1 MTKSKTRRKTVVVS
15 AAGAS
20 TVGLSEPAPKP
31 EAVAVIDIGASAVR
45 LVVAEIRPG
54 ERPFVVEEA
63 SRGVLLGKDT
73 FSSGRIGPQSM
84 EAALKALEG
93 FRRLMDVYG
102 VARYRA
108 VATSAVREA
117 ANSDTFLDRVQLR
130 TGLVVEIID
139 GSEESRLTYLAVRD
153 RMKGH
158 PALDAPHTL
167 LVEVGGGSADL
178 TLLENARPK
187 YSGVYALGSVRMRQG
202 LGAAQRTHN
211 RLVRVMGRHITNV
224 VDDICNEMPL
234 RSAEHLIALGQDVRF
249 VAQELVDAPEGS
261 VREVPREAFLEF
273 CSRIETLDEADLID
287 RYGLSPVD
295 AETLV
300 PALLVHR
307 ALLVETAALAVTVP
321 DVSLRVGLLADLVG
335 ANVEANLTD
344 FGTQV
349 LASAE
354 ALGEKYRYDASHARA
369 VAGLSTRLFDE
380 LQEEHGLPRRDRLL
394 LEVTALLHDIGL
406 FVGLRAHHKH
416 SQYLISAS
424 EIFGLTS
431 DDKDVIANVA
441 RYHRRG
447 MPQRSHLPY
456 IALDRQDR
464 VRVNKLGAILRVA
477 NALDAEHLQKIR
489 TLTLRREE
497 NGWVLDIEG
506 TGDLSLERMAAESR
520 ADLFQDAFGKRLLVR
535 GAGVQT

>member
-1 MTKSKTRRKTVVVS
+1 M
-15 AAGAS
+15 
-20 TVGLSEPAPKP
+20 SEPDSKP

-45 LVVAEIRPG
+45 LVVAETRPA
-54 ERPFVVEEA
+54 ERPFLIEEA

-73 FSSGRIGPQSM
+73 FSTGRIGAQSM

-130 TGLVVEIID
+130 TGLLVEIID

-153 RMKGH
+153 RLKGH
-158 PALDAPHTL
+158 PALEAPHTL

-178 TLLENARPK
+178 TLLESARPK
-187 YSGVYALGSVRMRQG
+187 YSGVYALGSVRMRQSLAG
-202 LGAAQRTHN
+202 AQRAHE
-211 RLVRVMGRHITNV
+211 RSVRVMSRHIANIV
-224 VDDICNEMPL
+224 ADICNEMPL
-234 RSAEHLIALGQDVRF
+234 RSAEHVIALGQDVRF
-249 VAQELVDAPEGS
+249 VAQELVDAPEGR
-261 VREVPREAFLEF
+261 VREVPRDAFLEF
-273 CSRIETLDEADLID
+273 CSRIEKLDEHALVD

-300 PALLVHR
+300 PALLVYR
-307 ALLVETAALAVTVP
+307 ALLVETAAAKVVVP

-335 ANVEANLTD
+335 ADVEANLTD

-354 ALGEKYRYDASHARA
+354 ALGEKYRYDAHHAHG
-369 VAGLSTRLFDE
+369 VALLAGRLFDE
-380 LQEEHGLPRRDRLL
+380 LQEEHGLTRRDRLL
-394 LEVTALLHDIGL
+394 LEVTALVHDIGL

-416 SQYLISAS
+416 AQYLISAS
-424 EIFGLTS
+424 EIFGLTR

-441 RYHRRG
+441 RYHRRAL
-447 MPQRSHLPY
+447 PQRSHLPY

-464 VRVNKLGAILRVA
+464 VRVNKLAAILRVA
-477 NALDAEHLQKIR
+477 NALDAEHAQKIR
-489 TLTLRREE
+489 NIMVRREE
-497 NGWVLDIEG
+497 VGWVLDVEG

-520 ADLFQDAFGKRLLVR
+520 ADLFLDVFGKRLIVR

>member
-1 MTKSKTRRKTVVVS
+1 MNQSDPR
-15 AAGAS
+15 
-20 TVGLSEPAPKP
+20 P
-31 EAVAVIDIGASAVR
+31 EAVAVIDIGASAVK
-45 LVVAEIRPG
+45 LVIAEIRPG
-54 ERPFVVEEA
+54 ERPFLIEEA

-73 FSSGRIGPQSM
+73 FSTGRIGPQSM
-84 EAALKALEG
+84 DAALKALEG
-93 FRRLMDVYG
+93 FRRLMDGYG

-153 RMKGH
+153 RLKGH

-178 TLLENARPK
+178 TLLQNARPK

-202 LGAAQRTHN
+202 LAGMQRSHD
-211 RLVRVMGRHITNV
+211 RSVRVMGRHIANIV
-224 VDDICNEMPL
+224 GDICNEMPL
-234 RSAEHLIALGQDVRF
+234 RSAGHVIALGQDVRF
-249 VAQELVDAPEGS
+249 VAQELVEAPEEH

-273 CSRIETLDEADLID
+273 CARVEKLDEDALVD

-300 PALLVHR
+300 PALLVYR
-307 ALLVETAALAVTVP
+307 ALLTETAAGTVVVP
-321 DVSLRVGLLADLVG
+321 DVSLRAGLLTDLVG
-335 ANVEANLTD
+335 SDVEANLTD

-354 ALGEKYRYDASHARA
+354 ALGEKYRYDADHARA
-369 VAGLSTRLFDE
+369 VAVLATRLFDQF
-380 LQEEHGLPRRDRLL
+380 QESHGLSRRDRLL
-394 LEVTALLHDIGL
+394 LEATALLHDIGL
-406 FVGLRAHHKH
+406 FIGLRAHHKH
-416 SQYLISAS
+416 SQYLIAAS

-431 DDKDVIANVA
+431 DDKEVIASVA
-441 RYHRRG
+441 RYHRG
-447 MPQRSHLPY
+447 ALPQRSHLPY

-464 VRVNKLGAILRVA
+464 VRVNKLAAMLRVA
-477 NALDAEHLQKIR
+477 NALDAEHAQKIR
-489 TLTLRREE
+489 SFTARRDEDA
-497 NGWVLDIEG
+497 WVLDVDG
-506 TGDLSLERMAAESR
+506 TGDLSLERIAAEAR
-520 ADLFQDAFGKRLLVR
+520 ADLFLDVFGTRLLVR

>member
-1 MTKSKTRRKTVVVS
+1 VYALQDAGGR
-15 AAGAS
+15 AAARP
-20 TVGLSEPAPKP
+20 VHAMSEADPKP

-54 ERPFVVEEA
+54 ERPFLIEEA

-73 FSSGRIGPQSM
+73 FSSGKIGPQAM
-84 EAALKALEG
+84 EAAVKALEG
-93 FRRLMDVYG
+93 FRRLMDAHG

-130 TGLVVEIID
+130 TGLLVEIID
-139 GSEESRLTYLAVRD
+139 GSEESRVTYLAVRD
-153 RMKGH
+153 RLKGH

-178 TLLENARPK
+178 TLVENARPK

-202 LGAAQRTHN
+202 LAGAQSSHDRSI
-211 RLVRVMGRHITNV
+211 RVMSRHITNIV
-224 VDDICNEMPL
+224 NDICNEMPL
-234 RSAEHLIALGQDVRF
+234 RSAEHVIALGQDVRF
-249 VAQELVDAPEGS
+249 VAQELIDAPEGR
-261 VREVPREAFLEF
+261 VREVPRDAFLEF
-273 CSRIETLDEADLID
+273 CARVEKLDEDELVD

-300 PALLVHR
+300 PALLVYR
-307 ALLVETAALAVTVP
+307 ALLVETAAVTMIVP
-321 DVSLRVGLLADLVG
+321 DVSLRAGLLADLVG
-335 ANVEANLTD
+335 ADLEADLTD

-354 ALGEKYRYDASHARA
+354 ALGEKYRCDANHARA
-369 VAGLSTRLFDE
+369 VAWLATRLFDE
-380 LQEEHGLPRRDRLL
+380 FQEEHGLSRRDRLL
-394 LEVTALLHDIGL
+394 LEVTALLHDVGL

-416 SQYLISAS
+416 AQYLISAS

-441 RYHRRG
+441 RYHRRAL
-447 MPQRSHLPY
+447 PQRSHLPY

-464 VRVNKLGAILRVA
+464 VRVNKLAAILRVA
-477 NALDAEHLQKIR
+477 NALDAEHAQKIR
-489 TLTLRREE
+489 NITVRRDET
-497 NGWVLDIEG
+497 GWVLDVDG
-506 TGDLSLERMAAESR
+506 TGDLSIERMAAEAR
-520 ADLFQDAFGKRLLVR
+520 ADLFIDVFGKRLLVR
-535 GAGVQT
+535 GAGVQS

>member
-1 MTKSKTRRKTVVVS
+1 VYAVRQDESVARRSSLHRMT
-15 AAGAS
+15 
-20 TVGLSEPAPKP
+20 EPIHKR

-45 LVVAEIRPG
+45 LVVAEIVPG

-73 FSSGRIGPQSM
+73 FSSGKIGPQAM

-93 FRRLMDVYG
+93 FRRLMDIHAVT
-102 VARYRA
+102 RYRA

-117 ANSDTFLDRVQLR
+117 SNSDTFLDRVQLR

-153 RMKGH
+153 RLKGH

-202 LGAAQRTHN
+202 LAGAQRA
-211 RLVRVMGRHITNV
+211 RDRSVRVMSRHIANIV
-224 VDDICNEMPL
+224 GDISNEMPL
-234 RSAEHLIALGQDVRF
+234 HLATHVVALGQDVRF
-249 VAQELVDAPEGS
+249 VAQELVDAPDDR

-273 CSRIETLDEADLID
+273 CARIEKLDEDDLVD

-300 PALLVHR
+300 PALLVYR
-307 ALLVETAALAVTVP
+307 ALLNETTAATVSVP
-321 DVSLRVGLLADLVG
+321 DVSLRAGLLTDLVG
-335 ANVEANLTD
+335 TDLEADLTD

-354 ALGEKYRYDASHARA
+354 ALGEKYRYDASHARSVAQLA
-369 VAGLSTRLFDE
+369 VRLFD
-380 LQEEHGLPRRDRLL
+380 QFQAEHGLSRRDRLL

-416 SQYLISAS
+416 AQYLISAS

-447 MPQRSHLPY
+447 LPQRSHLPY

-464 VRVNKLGAILRVA
+464 VRVNKLAAILRVA
-477 NALDAEHLQKIR
+477 NALDAEHAQKIR
-489 TLTLRREE
+489 GLTVRREE
-497 NGWVLDIEG
+497 TAWIIELDG
-506 TGDLSLERMAAESR
+506 SGDLSIERMAGESR
-520 ADLFQDAFGKRLLVR
+520 ADLFLDVFGKRLLLR
-535 GAGVQT
+535 GAGVQS

>member
-1 MTKSKTRRKTVVVS
+1 MSDE
-15 AAGAS
+15 S
-20 TVGLSEPAPKP
+20 TPNP

-45 LVVAEIRPG
+45 LVVAEVRPG
-54 ERPFVVEEA
+54 QRPFLIEEA

-73 FSSGRIGPQSM
+73 FSSGKIGAPSM

-93 FRRLMDVYG
+93 FRRLMDTYG

-117 ANSDTFLDRVQLR
+117 SNSDTFLDRVQLR
-130 TGLVVEIID
+130 TGLLIEIID

-153 RMKGH
+153 RLKGH

-178 TLLENARPK
+178 TLLESAKPK

-202 LGAAQRTHN
+202 LAAAQRPHD
-211 RLVRVMGRHITNV
+211 RSVRVMSRHIANIVT
-224 VDDICNEMPL
+224 DICNEMPL
-234 RSAEHLIALGQDVRF
+234 RKAEHVIALGQDVRF
-249 VAQELVDAPEGS
+249 VAQELVDAPEGH

-273 CSRIETLDEADLID
+273 CSRIEKLDEDELVD

-300 PALLVHR
+300 PALLVYR
-307 ALLVETAALAVTVP
+307 ALLVETAAAAVIVP
-321 DVSLRVGLLADLVG
+321 DVSLRVGLLTDLVG
-335 ANVEANLTD
+335 AGVEGDLTD
-344 FGTQV
+344 FGAQA

-354 ALGEKYRYDASHARA
+354 SLGEKYRYDARHARA
-369 VAGLSTRLFDE
+369 VASLATRLFDQ
-380 LQEEHGLPRRDRLL
+380 LQEEHGLSRRDRLL

-416 SQYLISAS
+416 AQYLISAS

-441 RYHRRG
+441 RYHRRAL
-447 MPQRSHLPY
+447 PQRSHLPY

-464 VRVNKLGAILRVA
+464 VRVNKLAAILRVA
-477 NALDAEHLQKIR
+477 NALDAEHAQKIR
-489 TLTLRREE
+489 NLTLRREE
-497 NGWVLDIEG
+497 NGWVLDVDG
-506 TGDLSLERMAAESR
+506 TGDLSLERMASEAR
-520 ADLFQDAFGKRLLVR
+520 ADLFLDVFGMRLLVR
-535 GAGVQT
+535 GAGVQS

>member
-1 MTKSKTRRKTVVVS
+1 M
-15 AAGAS
+15 
-20 TVGLSEPAPKP
+20 SESDPKP

-54 ERPFVVEEA
+54 ERPFLIEEA

-73 FSSGRIGPQSM
+73 FSNGRIGAPSM

-93 FRRLMDVYG
+93 FRRLMDGYG

-130 TGLVVEIID
+130 TGLLVEIID

-153 RMKGH
+153 RLKGH

-178 TLLENARPK
+178 TLLESARPK

-202 LGAAQRTHN
+202 LAGAQRAHE
-211 RLVRVMGRHITNV
+211 RGIRIMSRHIANIV
-224 VDDICNEMPL
+224 GDICNEMPL
-234 RSAEHLIALGQDVRF
+234 RSAEHVIALGQDVRF
-249 VAQELVDAPEGS
+249 VAQELVDAPDNL
-261 VREVPREAFLEF
+261 VREVTRDAFLEF
-273 CSRIETLDEADLID
+273 CARVEKLDEDELVE

-300 PALLVHR
+300 PALLVYR
-307 ALLVETAALAVTVP
+307 ALLAETVAPTVIVP
-321 DVSLRVGLLADLVG
+321 DVSLRAGLLTDLVG
-335 ANVEANLTD
+335 SDVDADLTD

-354 ALGEKYRYDASHARA
+354 ALGEKYRYDARHARA
-369 VAGLSTRLFDE
+369 VAMLAIQLFDE
-380 LQEEHGLPRRDRLL
+380 LQEEHGLSRRDRLL
-394 LEVTALLHDIGL
+394 LEATALLHDIGL

-416 SQYLISAS
+416 AQYLISSS
-424 EIFGLTS
+424 EIFGLTR

-441 RYHRRG
+441 RYHRRAL
-447 MPQRSHLPY
+447 PQRSHLPY

-464 VRVNKLGAILRVA
+464 VRVNKLAAILRVA
-477 NALDAEHLQKIR
+477 NALDAEHAQKIR
-489 TLTLRREE
+489 SVKVRREE
-497 NGWVLDIEG
+497 SGWVLDVDG
-506 TGDLSLERMAAESR
+506 TGDLSLERMAAEAR
-520 ADLFQDAFGKRLLVR
+520 ADLMLDVFGNRLLVR